1 LLLTLAARGA
11 VGHIPLPLAMI
22 ERSSDAPAAE
32 STAPAHRAAVRTH
45 LAAAGLAERVSI
57 GAPDDG
63 DRPLP
68 VQWQPRHPDEL
79 VEVIVPTRDNGG
91 DLRDFVV
98 SLRQRAAVPDSLRLL
113 IVDNGSGDGETG
125 RILAELNAEDW
136 IRVVAMDEPFNWS
149 RLNNHAVA
157 LSRSALL
164 VFANDDM
171 LMLTDGWDRQLRGLL
186 ERPEIGAVGAR
197 LIYPD
202 DSVQHAGILLGWPG
216 IAIHDGRYEPL
227 SEPGPGRRWHVT
239 RAVGAVTGAFIAV
252 RREVFAATGGFDET
266 GLPVAYG
273 DIDFAL
279 KVRARGL
286 KVLWTPSITLRH
298 YESKSRGL
306 DHLTAEKRARNAA
319 ERRVIEQRWGAAL
332 QVDPGVNPAWHAASL
347 PFRLISAPS
356 QQRLWR
362 HIRLC
367 AAANPWLPE
376 CRGETDRPPFDN
388 GAPSPGPTG

>member
-1 LLLTLAARGA
+1 LR
-11 VGHIPLPLAMI
+11 H
-22 ERSSDAPAAE
+22 
-32 STAPAHRAAVRTH
+32 H
-45 LAAAGLAERVSI
+45 AER
-57 GAPDDG
+57 P
-63 DRPLP
+63 
-68 VQWQPRHPDEL
+68 EM
-79 VEVIVPTRDNGG
+79 
-91 DLRDFVV
+91 
-98 SLRQRAAVPDSLRLL
+98 LRLL
-113 IVDNGSGDGETG
+113 IVDNASQDAATL
-125 RILAELNAEDW
+125 RILGALSEQSWASVLK
-136 IRVVAMDEPFNWS
+136 IDEPFNWA
-149 RLNNHAVA
+149 RLNNRAVA
-157 LSRSALL
+157 ASDAPLL

-171 LMLTDGWDRQLRGLL
+171 AMLSDGWDRHLRGLL